1 MEKTRKISSPKVTYS
16 KKIYRE
22 SMSTQI
28 RIQPPSL
35 NKSGLLVLVLL
46 GGLLCAGC
54 VGPFEPVSPP
64 ETPGVQATLEST
76 PRVTASPEQTAVQPL
91 RNTQADLPTSG
102 YIERSYG
109 YVPYSP
115 PPEYR
120 LTMIESNS
128 RLDATGHVIIYGKV
142 KNEGPGYLS
151 YLQMNFNLFDS
162 SGNLLGNAHAHVEYF
177 GSGEIWRFESDP
189 EPGTNFQYF
198 EIASIMAQ

>member
-1 MEKTRKISSPKVTYS
+1 MKKPGKQRS
-16 KKIYRE
+16 KGYLFQKIYRE
-22 SMSTQI
+22 SMSTKI
-28 RIQPPSL
+28 RLSPRLPT
-35 NKSGLLVLVLL
+35 KTGLLVLVLV

-54 VGPFEPVSPP
+54 VGPFEPVSPS
-64 ETPGVQATLEST
+64 ETPGGQVTPGPT

-91 RNTQADLPTSG
+91 RNTQTDLPAAG

-128 RLDATGHVIIYGKV
+128 RLDAAGNVIIYGKV

-177 GSGEIWRFESDP
+177 GSGKTWSFESAP
-189 EPGTNFQYF
+189 EPGKNFQYF

>member
-1 MEKTRKISSPKVTYS
+1 
-16 KKIYRE
+16 
-22 SMSTQI
+22 MSTQI
-28 RIQPPSL
+28 RIQPRSL
-35 NKSGLLVLVLL
+35 NKSGLLVLILL

>member
-1 MEKTRKISSPKVTYS
+1 MKKPGKQRS
-16 KKIYRE
+16 KGYLFQKIYRE
-22 SMSTQI
+22 SMSTKI
-28 RIQPPSL
+28 RLSPRLP
-35 NKSGLLVLVLL
+35 NKTGLLVLVLV

-54 VGPFEPVSPP
+54 VGPFEPVNPTV
-64 ETPGVQATLEST
+64 TPGDQVTTGPT
-76 PRVTASPEQTAVQPL
+76 PRVTASPEQTAAQPL
-91 RNTQADLPTSG
+91 RNTQTDLPAAG

-128 RLDATGHVIIYGKV
+128 RIDATGHVIIYGKV

-177 GSGEIWRFESDP
+177 GSGKTWSFESAP